1 MGIITILY
9 AGTVDAMLWL
19 IPAER
24 TRSLPH
30 PSFSPSLPPYIGID
44 GIIYGYTSS
53 DEAN

>member
-1 MGIITILY
+1 MGIITILH

-24 TRSLPH
+24 TQSTPVPL
-30 PSFSPSLPPYIGID
+30 PSLYIEID
-44 GIIYGYTSS
+44 RIIYGYTSS